1 MLTQRLPI
9 YKGRIVDLG
18 LESVELPSGHRVE
31 LEVIRHPGAAAVV
44 PLHDDGTI
52 TLVHQYR
59 HAGGGMHF
67 ELPAGVL
74 DNGEVPELCAR
85 RELREEVGLGCEE
98 LVRLGMIHTTPG
110 FTDERIW
117 IFLARGLTEI
127 GAAPEPDEHLSPV
140 RLTVARALELVDQG
154 ELTDAKTISGLFML
168 TRFLARASG

>member
-1 MLTQRLPI
+1 MQRLPI
-9 YKGRIVDLG
+9 FKGRVVDLG
-18 LESVELPSGHRVE
+18 LESVELPSGRRVE

-52 TLVHQYR
+52 TLVHQLR

-67 ELPAGVL
+67 EVPAGVL

-85 RELREEVGLGCEE
+85 RELREEVGLICED
-98 LVRLGMIHTTPG
+98 LTRLGTIYTTPG

-117 IFLARGLTEI
+117 IFLARGLTDV

-140 RLTVARALELVDQG
+140 RLPLARALELIDEG
-154 ELTDAKTISGLFML
+154 ELTDAKTISALFML
-168 TRFLARASG
+168 TRRLALEAG

>member
-1 MLTQRLPI
+1 MQRLPI

-18 LESVELPSGHRVE
+18 LESVELPSGRRVE
-31 LEVIRHPGAAAVV
+31 LEVVRHPGAAAVV

-52 TLVHQYR
+52 TLVHQLR

-85 RELREEVGLGCEE
+85 RELREEVGLGCED
-98 LVRLGMIHTTPG
+98 LSRLGTVHPTPG
-110 FTDERIW
+110 YSDERIW

-140 RLTVARALELVDQG
+140 RLPLDRALALIDEG
-154 ELTDAKTISGLFML
+154 ELTDAKTIAGLFML
-168 TRFLARASG
+168 TRFLARSSG